1 MTSERRKLQFNK
13 MIVEGDIHTPISIF
27 QKLPGRKKFLL
38 ESSPSHHDKGR
49 YSYIGFHPYLELVSK
64 DKVTERI
71 SPNQKSKL
79 EIGLLMD
86 ELKKELDVEFE
97 TNDFDI
103 PFFGGAV
110 GYLGYDMI
118 RQYEEIG
125 YVPEDSLNM
134 PDAHFLL
141 FEDVI
146 VFDHLT
152 EKIHLVTCS
161 SEFETRLSDMKKLIE
176 SVSNNEPESERVHLD
191 FQSNMSQK
199 TFENLVH
206 QAKEAIIEGEVFQ
219 VVLSQRFQSPF
230 HADPFQA
237 YRRLRLSNPSP
248 YMFYIDFDG
257 YTVLGSS
264 PESLISVKDRQVTVN
279 PIAGTRPRGNTPEED
294 QQYEQS
300 LLEDEKELAEH
311 KMLVDLGR
319 NDLGRVCEIGS
330 ITLTAQ
336 MKIERYKHVMHIAS
350 KIKGLLRSDLTSL
363 DALIACMPA
372 GTVSG
377 APKIRAMQL
386 INELENVKRGV
397 YAGSV
402 GYLGFGGSLDMALAI
417 RTMVIKDDIAYVQAG
432 AGIVYDSVAA
442 TEYEE
447 TKNKA
452 KALLEVQRDDITH

>member
-1 MTSERRKLQFNK
+1 MTSERRKLTFK
-13 MIVEGDIHTPISIF
+13 KVTVEGDIHTPISIF
-27 QKLPGRKKFLL
+27 RKLPGGKKFLL
-38 ESSPSHHDKGR
+38 ESSPSHHDNGR
-49 YSYIGFHPYLELVSK
+49 YSYIGFNPYLELVSI
-64 DKVTERI
+64 DKVTTRI
-71 SPNQKSKL
+71 GANQKKGI
-79 EIGLLMD
+79 EIGALMD

-97 TNDFDI
+97 VNDLDI

-118 RQYEEIG
+118 RQYEDIG
-125 YVPEDSLNM
+125 DVPEDTLNM
-134 PDAHFLL
+134 PDAHILL

-146 VFDHLT
+146 VYDHLT
-152 EKIHLVTCS
+152 EKIHLITS
-161 SEFETRLSDMKKLIE
+161 SSDYEVRLAALKKNIE
-176 SVSNNEPESERVHLD
+176 SATEKEPESERVHLD
-191 FQSNMSQK
+191 FQSNISQR

-206 QAKEAIIEGEVFQ
+206 QAKEAIVAGEVFQ

-230 HADPFQA
+230 HVDPFQA

-248 YMFYIDFDG
+248 YMFFIDFEE

-279 PIAGTRPRGNTPEED
+279 PIAGTRPRGSTPAED
-294 QQYEQS
+294 LQYEQS
-300 LLEDEKELAEH
+300 LLQDEKELAEH

-330 ITLTAQ
+330 IKLTSQ
-336 MKIERYKHVMHIAS
+336 MKIERYKHVMHITS
-350 KIKGLLRSDLTSL
+350 KIKGMLRSDLTSI

-377 APKIRAMQL
+377 APKIRAMQI

-402 GYLGFGGSLDMALAI
+402 GYLGFGGTLDMALAI
-417 RTMVIKDDIAYVQAG
+417 RTMVIKDAVAYVQAG
-432 AGIVYDSVAA
+432 AGIVYDSVAT

-447 TKNKA
+447 TRNKA